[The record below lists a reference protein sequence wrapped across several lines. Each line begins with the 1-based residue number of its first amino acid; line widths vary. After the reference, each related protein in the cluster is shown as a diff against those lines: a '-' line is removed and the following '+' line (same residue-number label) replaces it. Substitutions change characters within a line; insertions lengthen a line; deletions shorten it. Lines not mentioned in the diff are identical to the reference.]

1 MVRDSDLF
9 YFSLVL
15 ICLTS
20 SIITHLLGRLHVDG
34 GVLLHVA
41 NIFDVLSLIG
51 CVTVVLF

>member
-1 MVRDSDLF
+1 MDRESDLF
-9 YFSLVL
+9 YFGIVL
-15 ICLTS
+15 IFLTS
-20 SIITHLLGRLHVDG
+20 AIITHLLGRLHVGG